1 MFFVARSKGRLRL
14 FNMEGEAVVTYAEMD
29 AMTTML
35 GNAIGRRL
43 VASV

>member
-1 MFFVARSKGRLRL
+1 M
-14 FNMEGEAVVTYAEMD
+14 MTAVLTYTKMD